1 MPDRKYSSNESFER
15 ISSILGGVNP
25 SDAEETLGLKPWN
38 ESLALIAQLLEGSKE
53 GSRLSVPIQKF
64 GQIYTWTGTVTL
76 TGYTT
81 AWTKI
86 TGAFQNS
93 GEVSDTGIT
102 LQPTQDRILIN
113 DWGVYFVSWNM
124 SYIGSPNVDYKVEPY
139 CFTGMPQAAAVSTPR
154 SSGTVTSMGS
164 SGFAEASGSAIQVS
178 LYMQPSVTAAWF
190 IPQTIQVSV
199 LRVGI

>member
-25 SDAEETLGLKPWN
+25 ADAEETLGLKPWN
-38 ESLALIAQLLEGSKE
+38 ESLALVAQLLEGSKE

-86 TGAFQNS
+86 TGTFQNS

-113 DWGVYFVSWNM
+113 DWGVYFVSWQL
-124 SYIGSPNVDYKVEPY
+124 SYIGSPDVDYKVEPY
-139 CFTGMPQAAAVSTPR
+139 CFVGMPQAAAVSTPR
-154 SSGTVTSMGS
+154 SSGTVTSMGG

-178 LYMQPSVTAAWF
+178 LYMKPSVTAAW
-190 IPQTIQVSV
+190 IVPQAVQLSV
-199 LRVGI
+199 IRVGV